1 MSHIVIIGGHGK
13 VALHLARI
21 LSQRGDEALSVIR
34 NPAHTD
40 DVAEAGATPVV
51 ADIEDLDTDALA
63 DLLDGHDAVVFTAG
77 AGGGDPARTYS
88 VDRDAAIRIIDAA
101 AQAGVKRFVMVS
113 YFGAG
118 SEHGVS
124 EDNSFHA
131 YAEAKAAADARL
143 RASGLDWTVLGP
155 GGLTLDPATG
165 RITVGAEAADG
176 TVSRED
182 VAQVIAAALADPS
195 TVGRTI
201 EFNNGDTP
209 IADAIRS

>member
-165 RITVGAEAADG
+165 RITVGPEAADG
-176 TVSRED
+176 KVSRED

-195 TVGRTI
+195 TIGRTI

-209 IADAIRS
+209 IAEAISS

>member
-1 MSHIVIIGGHGK
+1 MSRIVIIGGHGK

-21 LSQRGDEALSVIR
+21 LTDQGDQVSSVIR
-34 NPAHTD
+34 NPDHAD
-40 DVAEAGATPVV
+40 DIGATGAHPVV
-51 ADIEDLDTDALA
+51 ADIEHSDTSALA
-63 DLLDGHDAVVFTAG
+63 DLLADQDAVVFAAG

-101 AQAGVKRFVMVS
+101 AQAGAQRFVMVS

-124 EDNSFHA
+124 EDNSFFA
-131 YAEAKAAADARL
+131 YAEAKAAADDHL
-143 RASGLDWTVLGP
+143 RGSTLDWTVLGP

-176 TVSRED
+176 KVSRED

-195 TVGRTI
+195 TIGRTI

-209 IADAIRS
+209 IAEAIRS

>member
-165 RITVGAEAADG
+165 RITVGPEAADG
-176 TVSRED
+176 KVSRED